1 MNQQTELHPAT
12 AACSQGADT
21 GPGAQ
26 AITHQSFDLAHHS
39 DSAAEV
45 LIKVSH
51 DEIVIT
57 ATLTMGTIRKV
68 EQRWKRRSRNSWL
81 LAGGPPI
88 FECEKDAVSPDLA
101 DFLDRVGVPM
111 AVANMLPRPASE
123 AAAAAIA
130 VAAEEVNRTE
140 ASA

>member
-26 AITHQSFDLAHHS
+26 AITHQGFDLAQHP
-39 DSAAEV
+39 DSTAEV

-51 DEIVIT
+51 DAIVVI
-57 ATLTMGTIRKV
+57 ATLTMGTVRTV
-68 EQRWKRRSRNSWL
+68 EQRWHRRSRNSWVL
-81 LAGGPPI
+81 DGGPPI
-88 FECEKDAVSPDLA
+88 FEYEKDAISPDLA
-101 DFLDRVGVPM
+101 DFLDRIGVPM

-130 VAAEEVNRTE
+130 AAALAVTNG
-140 ASA
+140 